1 MDIFRNIRN
10 DTFGYGGITAKRSKH
25 RKYHDWWFVPLTI
38 ADIQVP
44 STIHIIQLFNCYTSE
59 TKNYICWKFPQ
70 SWRCCLWSIG
80 SKPLFPRLTD
90 VCTSRI
96 CWRSALWESRSVF
109 HLFDKVR
116 IERLAADYPLLQQPE
131 PSETDQSLR
140 LHLRRLL
147 VDHYLL
153 RRDDWIEFLKTQQAL
168 VLTGHVQIHLRL
180 RWSFSLLL
188 PTVQSGRIL
197 ASDQVPNS

>member
-70 SWRCCLWSIG
+70 SWRCCLLSRG
-80 SKPLFPRLTD
+80 SEPVLLAIASPPLYWLATLRSTHAGPPLCCCPR
-90 VCTSRI
+90 
-96 CWRSALWESRSVF
+96 
-109 HLFDKVR
+109 
-116 IERLAADYPLLQQPE
+116 
-131 PSETDQSLR
+131 
-140 LHLRRLL
+140 
-147 VDHYLL
+147 
-153 RRDDWIEFLKTQQAL
+153 
-168 VLTGHVQIHLRL
+168 
-180 RWSFSLLL
+180 FSLERIKLL
-188 PTVQSGRIL
+188 TMCRFEELLHFDNDFESNWTYSGFSAPPSSSSSWKPPTPFVHH
-197 ASDQVPNS
+197 